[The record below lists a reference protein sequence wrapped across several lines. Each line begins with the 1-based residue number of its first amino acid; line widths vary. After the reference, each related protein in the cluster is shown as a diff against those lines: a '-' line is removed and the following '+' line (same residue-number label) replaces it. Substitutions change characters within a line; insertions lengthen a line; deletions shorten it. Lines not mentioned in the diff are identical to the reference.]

1 MEEKFPKKQA
11 NAWAFYDWANS
22 VFPLVISTAIFPAYY
37 ESITKAA
44 DGSQT
49 VNFMGFSL
57 VNTELV
63 AYINSFAF
71 LMIALMSP
79 MLSGIADYAGR
90 KLSFLRFFC
99 FLGGLAC
106 IGLSF
111 FDPAH
116 LEIGMFIY
124 FLGVIGFWSSLVFY
138 NSYLPEVAAKE
149 DQDALSAKGF
159 SLGYIGSATLL
170 IILLILIMAADMP
183 PTYAF
188 TITGVWWIGFSFYTY
203 ANLPKAK
210 IKRKI
215 DKNIIFNGYKELGKV
230 WKEIKQTVRL
240 KRYLYA
246 FFVFSMGIQ
255 TIMIMAPYFGSKEI
269 IWPSEEAS
277 ATGIIIAVL
286 LIQFIAIPGAYFC
299 SWLSKKMGNRTALI
313 YIICAWAIFCI
324 VGQFIYTP
332 IGFYVLAGFVGFLMG
347 GVQSLSR
354 STYSKFLPETKDTAS
369 YFSFY
374 DVSEKIG
381 IAFGTL
387 SYGFLEAATGSM
399 RTSILALMIFF
410 IIGALLMFLVPK
422 DETKIERYTL
432 YKDVK

>member
-22 VFPLVISTAIFPAYY
+22 VFPLVISSAIFPMFYTAVTGGD
-37 ESITKAA
+37 EGKVDFFGMSFIN
-44 DGSQT
+44 S
-49 VNFMGFSL
+49 
-57 VNTELV
+57 EII

-71 LMIALMSP
+71 LIIAVFSP
-79 MLSGIADYAGR
+79 MLSGVADYAGK
-90 KLSFLRFFC
+90 KLTFLRFFC
-99 FLGGLAC
+99 YLGGAAC

-111 FDPAH
+111 FDVAYFE
-116 LEIGMFIY
+116 LSMFIY
-124 FLGVIGFWSSLVFY
+124 FVGVVGFWSSLVFY
-138 NSYLPEVAAKE
+138 NAYLPEVAAKE

-159 SLGYIGSATLL
+159 SMGYIGSASLL
-170 IILLILIMAADMP
+170 IILLVLIMAFKMP
-183 PTYAF
+183 ATYAF
-188 TITGVWWIGFSFYTY
+188 LITGLWWIGFSHYTY
-203 ANLPKAK
+203 RHLPKAK
-210 IKRKI
+210 IKRKV
-215 DKNIIFNGYKELGKV
+215 DRNILFNGYKELSKV

-269 IWPSEEAS
+269 QWPDKES
-277 ATGIIIAVL
+277 ATTGLIIAIL

-299 SWLSKKMGNRTALI
+299 SYLSKKLGNRTALI
-313 YIICAWAIFCI
+313 YIIAAWAVFCI

-332 IGFYVLAGFVGFLMG
+332 MGFYVLAGFVGFLMG

-381 IAFGTL
+381 IAIGTL
-387 SYGFLEAATGSM
+387 SYGFLEALTGSM

-410 IIGALLMFLVPK
+410 IIGALLMMLVPK